1 MTTRVLV
8 ALASLTLSALP
19 APLAL
24 AAGSGGEAA
33 ASTTTTATAKE
44 VPLIPRDVLFGNP
57 DKAAPQISPGGT
69 YISWLADVNGVM
81 NVFVAPTGDLSKA
94 KPVTSD
100 TSRNIRQYFWAY
112 NDTHVLY
119 VQDVGGDENWKLF
132 AVDVKTGQSKDLTPF
147 DTIAGPDGK
156 PIMLPSGQPLRPT
169 ARVVGMSEKF
179 PNEVLVGLNNRSP
192 QFHDVY
198 RCDITT
204 GQLTLM
210 AQNDQWTGY
219 VADDDFNLRFAQ
231 KMTADGGNEI
241 HAISAD
247 GTPTLFQ
254 TVGRDDALTTGI
266 GGFDKSGRKV
276 YMQDSRER
284 NTGALYLLDPATGE
298 RSLIAEDAR
307 ADVGG
312 IISHPT
318 EKTVQAVAFTY
329 GRTEWKV
336 LDDSIKPDLE
346 YLKSVAPG
354 EISINDRTQDDTKWI
369 VSYLQD
375 TGPVRCYLYERGAAA
390 GAKGKPGKATFLFTN
405 RSKLEGLPL
414 SPMQDVV
421 IKSRDGLNLVSYLTI
436 PAGSDANADGRP
448 DKPVPMVLFV
458 HGGPWARDNWGFNPY
473 HQWLSNRGYA
483 VLSVN
488 FRGSTGF
495 GKEFINAGNFEWA
508 GKMHDDLIDAV
519 NWAVDQKVADKDKV
533 AIMGG
538 SYGGYATLVGLTFTP
553 DTFACGVDI
562 VGPSNIVTLLNT
574 IPPYWAP
581 IVAMFTERVG
591 DHRTEEG
598 RKLLESRSPI
608 NFVDNIKKPLLIGQ
622 GANDPRVKQSESDQ
636 IVEVMKKKNIPVT
649 YVLFPDEGHGFARPD
664 NNMAFNAVT
673 ETFLASHLGGRAE
686 PIGDD
691 ISKST
696 AQVKAGADGI
706 AGLSGGGN

>member
-1 MTTRVLV
+1 MTTRLFV
-8 ALASLTLSALP
+8 ALAAFSIAGLSGHTQQAW
-19 APLAL
+19 AQG
-24 AAGSGGEAA
+24 AAGGTKPA
-33 ASTTTTATAKE
+33 ASRAVAALD

-57 DKAAPQISPGGT
+57 DKAAPQISPGGA

-81 NVFVAPTGDLSKA
+81 NVFVAPTNDLTKA
-94 KPVTSD
+94 KAVTND

-132 AVDVKTGQSKDLTPF
+132 AVEVKTGNVKDLTPYE
-147 DTIAGPDGK
+147 TIAGPDGN
-156 PIMLPSGQPLRPT
+156 PIMLPSGQPMRPT
-169 ARVVGMSEKF
+169 ARVVGLSERF
-179 PNEVLVGLNNRSP
+179 PSEVLIGLNNRNP
-192 QFHDVY
+192 QFHDVH
-198 RCDITT
+198 RVNIET
-204 GQLTLM
+204 GESKLIAENNEWL
-210 AQNDQWTGY
+210 GY
-219 VADDDFNLRFAQ
+219 VVDDDFNLRFAQ
-231 KMTADGGNEI
+231 KMTMTGGTEIYTLLGDGKAE
-241 HAISAD
+241 
-247 GTPTLFQ
+247 LFQ
-254 TVGRDDALTTGI
+254 EIGQQDSLTTGL
-266 GGFDKSGRKV
+266 GGFDKTGKSV
-276 YMQDSRER
+276 YMQDSRDR
-284 NTGALYLLDPATGE
+284 NTGALYAIDLKSGE
-298 RSLIAEDAR
+298 RKLLAEDAR

-312 IISHPT
+312 VIAHPT

-336 LDDSIKPDLE
+336 LDSALKPDLE
-346 YLKSVAPG
+346 FLASVAPG
-354 EISINDRTQDDTKWI
+354 ELAINDRTLDDTKWI

-375 TGPVRCYLYERGAAA
+375 TGPIRCYLYERGTN
-390 GAKGKPGKATFLFTN
+390 GKPGKATFLFTN

-414 SPMQDVV
+414 APMQDVV
-421 IKSRDGLNLVSYLTI
+421 IKSRDGLNLVSYLTV
-436 PAGSDANADGRP
+436 PLASDANRDGRP
-448 DKPVPMVLFV
+448 DKAVPMVLLV
-458 HGGPWARDNWGFNPY
+458 HGGPWARDNWGLNPY

-495 GKEFINAGNFEWA
+495 GKDFINAGNLEWA

-519 NWAVDQKVADKDKV
+519 NWAVNEKIADKDKV

-553 DTFACGVDI
+553 DVFACGVDI

-581 IVAMFTERVG
+581 MVTMFTERVG

-598 RKLLESRSPI
+598 RTLLESRSPI
-608 NFVDNIKKPLLIGQ
+608 NFVDSIKKPLLIGQ

-636 IVEVMKKKNIPVT
+636 IVEVMQKKNIPVT

-673 ETFLASHLGGRAE
+673 ENFLAKNLGGRAE
-686 PIGDD
+686 PVGEDL
-691 ISKST
+691 SKST
-696 AQVKAGADGI
+696 AQIKAGGEDI
-706 AGLSGGGN
+706 PGLTPGGR

>member
-1 MTTRVLV
+1 MTSRVLV
-8 ALASLTLSALP
+8 AVAALTLAALP
-19 APLAL
+19 VSVAL
-24 AAGSGGEAA
+24 GSGG
-33 ASTTTTATAKE
+33 SSGVLTSMKE

-57 DKAAPQISPGGT
+57 DKAGPQISPGGK

-100 TSRNIRQYFWAY
+100 STRNIRQYFWAY

-119 VQDVGGDENWKLF
+119 VQDVGGDENWKIH
-132 AVDVKTGQSKDLTPF
+132 AVDVVTGQTKDLTPF

-156 PIMLPSGQPLRPT
+156 PIMLPSGNPLRPT

-179 PNEVLVGLNNRSP
+179 PNELLVGLNNRNP

-198 RCDITT
+198 RCDILT
-204 GQLTLM
+204 GELTLL
-210 AQNDQWTGY
+210 AQNDQWSGY

-241 HAISAD
+241 YAFGKD
-247 GTPTLFQ
+247 GTETLFQ
-254 TVGRDDALTTGI
+254 TVGRDDALTTGL
-266 GGFDKSGRKV
+266 GGFDKTGRKV

-284 NTGALYLLDPATGE
+284 NTGALYILDPSTGE

-312 IISHPT
+312 VIAHPT

-329 GRTEWKV
+329 GRTEWKII
-336 LDDSIKPDLE
+336 DPSIKTDLD
-346 YLKSVAPG
+346 YLKTVASG
-354 EISINDRTQDDTKWI
+354 EITINDRTQDDTKWI

-375 TGPVRCYLYERGAAA
+375 TGPVRCYLYERDPAS
-390 GAKGKPGKATFLFTN
+390 GKPGKARFLFTN
-405 RSKLEGLPL
+405 RSKLEGLAL

-495 GKEFINAGNFEWA
+495 GKDFINAGNFEWA

-519 NWAVDQKVADKDKV
+519 NWAVAEKIADKDKV

-553 DTFACGVDI
+553 DVFACGVDI

-636 IVEVMKKKNIPVT
+636 IVEVMKKKSIPVT

-673 ETFLASHLGGRAE
+673 ETFLAQHLGGRAQ

-691 ISKST
+691 LSKST

-706 AGLSGGGN
+706 PGLSGGGN